1 MVIASTTAVVAA
13 DHDRSYLL
21 HNGSEIIATFNR
33 GEMRMYYEK
42 PKPSL
47 RQAGIDQ
54 GTLLFQGTANDG
66 HIKGT
71 AFVFRKGCPPAPY
84 EVEGR
89 AQGDVGF
96 ELSGPGPKFGAGCA
110 VLGLSWTSPH
120 SRLTF
125 VSDNRGIDW

>member
-1 MVIASTTAVVAA
+1 MIASPAAAIAA
-13 DHDRSYLL
+13 DEGKSYLF
-21 HNGSEIIATFNR
+21 HNGSEIVATFDR
-33 GEMRMYYEK
+33 GAMRMYYEK
-42 PKPSL
+42 PKPAL
-47 RQAGIDQ
+47 RQAGIYQ

-71 AFVFRKGCPPAPY
+71 AFVFRKGCPPTPY

-110 VLGLSWTSPH
+110 VLGLSWSSPH
-120 SRLTF
+120 SRLNF
-125 VSDNRGIDW
+125 VSDNRMND